1 VTRTFFHLPTI
12 TSIPSPALPN
22 QVARPEATRSLSLS
36 GPSGTLC
43 CLVEL
48 NARLRSTIS
57 GIRHTY
63 NENRSHELRLGLF
76 DGAQSPESRHGDRDR
91 KKLVVCLPACLP
103 ACLPCLPCLLH
114 PRSAYLPTY
123 LHSTTSQLV
132 PLVAR
137 SLASKSSLVL
147 RKKNMTACAGAS
159 HPYPVR

>member
-1 VTRTFFHLPTI
+1 MTRTFFHLPTI

-36 GPSGTLC
+36 GSSGILC
-43 CLVEL
+43 SLVEL

-91 KKLVVCLPACLP
+91 KKLAVCLPDCLPACLLAYL
-103 ACLPCLPCLLH
+103 ACHTLA
-114 PRSAYLPTY
+114 RSAY